1 MMGRSTG
8 PASNTGSPEDLEGDR
23 VSPSSDRGT
32 SEANPAPELGGSA
45 PVPRGSWRDRT
56 RRKPGIGQL
65 YRVGVFVLGLACIA
79 LGIALAVLPGPL
91 TIPPILLGLWIW
103 STEFSWAHRLFE
115 SFKEKG
121 RQAWH
126 HAKLHPVSSTIIT
139 VGGIVGAIAVVWA
152 VNHFDLVAK
161 AKDAVGLG

>member
-1 MMGRSTG
+1 M
-8 PASNTGSPEDLEGDR
+8 A
-23 VSPSSDRGT
+23 PSSDRRT
-32 SEANPAPELGGSA
+32 TEANPTPGLGGAA

-56 RRKPGIGQL
+56 RRKPGIGQA
-65 YRVGVFVLGLACIA
+65 YRVGVFVLGLAFIA

-91 TIPPILLGLWIW
+91 TIPPVLFGLYIW
-103 STEFSWAHRLFE
+103 STEFAWAHRLFE
-115 SFKEKG
+115 SFKQKG
-121 RQAWH
+121 REAWN

-139 VGGIVGAIAVVWA
+139 VGGIGAAIVAVWA